1 MSFKKISQVF
11 ENLSQN
17 SNLNQV
23 LLKYK
28 DIF

>member
-17 SNLNQV
+17 INLNQV

>member
-11 ENLSQN
+11 DNLSQN
-17 SNLNQV
+17 INLNQV